1 MDFNNTHVFPKE
13 ALSVT
18 TNPPTNNTGTPV
30 TPISFLALQTT
41 RDVYPTS
48 RFQFTSGFIRAAK
61 NEI

>member
-30 TPISFLALQTT
+30 TP
-41 RDVYPTS
+41 
-48 RFQFTSGFIRAAK
+48 
-61 NEI
+61 N